1 MSIPFV
7 DVVAGNE
14 NGSNG
19 ADSKLKLILW
29 RNAVR
34 GLKLHSTMFKLAKS
48 KDNLL
53 KSYAGILSGGR
64 LVDFSMKL
72 FHNLNLLV
80 VLVGYCAHI
89 L

>member
-1 MSIPFV
+1 MSIPFL

-19 ADSKLKLILW
+19 AGSKSKLMLW
-29 RNAVR
+29 RNAA
-34 GLKLHSTMFKLAKS
+34 MFKLAKS

-64 LVDFSMKL
+64 LVDISVNL

-80 VLVGYCAHI
+80 VLVS
-89 L
+89 